1 MRYAVRMSCIL
12 TTTARIHRAARTAVP
27 PAAPAASSGG
37 TASTAILDWLSPAVL
52 ALATECAGTDDRA
65 VLQAA
70 HTLIRGWV
78 RPVYS
83 LAERRPASRTLA
95 LGRGSCSQRLA
106 LLEAVARARGIAT
119 RTRGLLVH
127 GDFWRPRFGALAPL
141 LPERILLAWPQFRID
156 GAWVDASDL
165 FAPDS
170 DARPFTNLGAETL
183 FDAIGRGAARWTPQA
198 ADCGCDS
205 GPLPESPRDLGL
217 FASRDE
223 LFRRYGQNLPC
234 PIRAF
239 VEPVFG
245 RWAAGAAPRFGT
257 GVPRF

>member
-1 MRYAVRMSCIL
+1 MSCIL
-12 TTTARIHRAARTAVP
+12 TTTARIHRAVRTANP
-27 PAAPAASSGG
+27 PAAPTASSGG

-52 ALATECAGTDDRA
+52 ALAAECAGVDDRA

-70 HTLIRGWV
+70 HTLIRSRV

-95 LGRGSCSQRLA
+95 HGRGSCSQRLA

-127 GDFWRPRFGALAPL
+127 GDFWRPRFGLLSPL

-156 GAWVDASDL
+156 GVWVDASDL
-165 FAPDS
+165 FAPES
-170 DARPFTNLGAETL
+170 DPRPFTNRGGETL

-198 ADCGCDS
+198 ADCACD
-205 GPLPESPRDLGL
+205 GGALPEPPRDLGL

-223 LFRRYGQNLPC
+223 LFHRYGQNLPC
-234 PIRAF
+234 LVRAF

-245 RWAAGAAPRFGT
+245 RWSAGAVAPRF
-257 GVPRF
+257 